1 MRLPTAAATL
11 LLVLPLAACTGA
23 SEPAADPGPS
33 VASTPSAP
41 SPTPSETS
49 PDPAPTGEPDD
60 DLPPVRDRV
69 SLAALMRE
77 DLRVG
82 PLRRTR
88 PLAATENWSSWA
100 VTYTVNGA
108 TVSGELLVPTGRG
121 PFPALVLNHGYI
133 EPSYYQLGQGMSRE
147 QEWLAAAGFVVL
159 HTDYRGHAESDP
171 VAELDRESRLV
182 YTRDAMGAV
191 EALTKEAYVDED
203 RLGFVGRSMG
213 GGITYNAIVA
223 DPDLVDAAVVFAPV
237 SSDFVDNLRQFTE
250 PNRPDGASGLYARHG
265 TPEESPG
272 FYRGLSSRTYFDR
285 IEVPVLIHHG
295 TLDDTCPP
303 AWSRETHRLMRRAGV
318 DSTLVEWPG
327 EGHAFGP
334 RFADSMRRTVAF
346 LRAELRL

>member
-1 MRLPTAAATL
+1 MGDGIIAAVNARTFLEGLATFPWLSTAQTL
-11 LLVLPLAACTGA
+11 R
-23 SEPAADPGPS
+23 E
-33 VASTPSAP
+33 
-41 SPTPSETS
+41 
-49 PDPAPTGEPDD
+49 
-60 DLPPVRDRV
+60 RF
-69 SLAALMRE
+69 RE
-77 DLRVG
+77 DRLG
-82 PLRRTR
+82 LT
-88 PLAATENWSSWA
+88 ASSLTFTTTIA
-100 VTYTVNGA
+100 
-108 TVSGELLVPTGRG
+108 LVPFFTVALALFTA
-121 PFPALVLNHGYI
+121 FPIIAKLQASLQQWLVQSLVPDAIARQVIGYLT
-133 EPSYYQLGQGMSRE
+133 QF
-147 QEWLAAAGFVVL
+147 AGK
-159 HTDYRGHAESDP
+159 AS
-171 VAELDRESRLV
+171 
-182 YTRDAMGAV
+182 
-191 EALTKEAYVDED
+191 

-303 AWSRETHRLMRRAGV
+303 AWSRETHRLMQRAGV

-346 LRAELRL
+346 LRAELGL